1 MNIFVAKLSSE
12 TTKED
17 LASVFGQYGEI
28 ISAKVIIDHET
39 QESKCFGFVEMKDDS
54 EARQAVN
61 ELDGSELNGRP
72 MVVKEAR
79 AREERPREPRQN
91 NNFNNRNRY

>member
-17 LASVFGQYGEI
+17 LANVFGQYGEVT
-28 ISAKVIIDHET
+28 SSKVIIDHET
-39 QESKCFGFVEMKDDS
+39 QESKCFGFVEMSDDS
-54 EARQAVN
+54 EARLAIN
-61 ELDGSELNGRP
+61 ELEGSDLNGRP

-79 AREERPREPRQN
+79 PREERPNDNYSRSS
-91 NNFNNRNRY
+91 RY